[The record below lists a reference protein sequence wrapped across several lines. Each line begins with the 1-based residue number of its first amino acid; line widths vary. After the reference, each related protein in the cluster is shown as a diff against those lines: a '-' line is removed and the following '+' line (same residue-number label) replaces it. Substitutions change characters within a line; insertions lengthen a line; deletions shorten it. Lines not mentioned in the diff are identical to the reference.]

1 MKSLRCIFLQL
12 GLIQWVDHSLTIK
25 ELLQQRFSALNSP
38 NFQYA
43 VDLYCKLSILL
54 YYVFR
59 NIISASTIIS
69 VSIRMISI
77 DKLINANNDLLLCYK
92 SNGL

>member
-1 MKSLRCIFLQL
+1 MKISLRYIFLQL

-43 VDLYCKLSILL
+43 VGSVYLYF
-54 YYVFR
+54 VFR

-69 VSIRMISI
+69 DSTRMISI
-77 DKLINANNDLLLCYK
+77 DKLINANNDLLFCYK